1 MPDGQYIT
9 MPLGALN
16 CASTKPLEKN
26 EVEFPLVYPVLF
38 HTSVLYCFYIL
49 QILVKYP
56 VNFQHLRKQRPFR
69 GVYFSLYKL
78 LISHCL
84 CAKISVTTTAPF

>member
-1 MPDGQYIT
+1 

-26 EVEFPLVYPVLF
+26 EVEFPLVYPVPF
-38 HTSVLYCFYIL
+38 HTSVIYCFYML

-56 VNFQHLRKQRPFR
+56 VNFQNLKKQRPFR
-69 GVYFSLYKL
+69 GVYFSLSKL
-78 LISHCL
+78 LISHHL
-84 CAKISVTTTAPF
+84 CATISVTTTAPF